1 MSGGAPAPMK
11 TSWRAIGVLLSRL
24 RAVFRT
30 RRLDADL
37 DDEIHTHLELLAADH
52 ERRGL
57 TPSEARAAAL
67 RDFGGV
73 AQVAEAYRAQRGL
86 PLVDAL
92 AQDVRYA
99 LRTWRRAPGFA
110 AVVVAVLALGIGVN
124 SAMFTFVDALL
135 FRPLPG
141 RSAELV
147 GLYSHDP
154 TQPNSYRIFSYP
166 NYADVRDRNDVF
178 DSLIAY
184 SFVTAGQ
191 PAGDVMRRLFVEI
204 VSANFF
210 SALGVN
216 LVAGRAFTADE
227 GKPGATIPVA
237 IASYG
242 TWQESGF
249 DPAFVGR
256 TVRINAHDLTIVGI
270 APKGF
275 SGTTALMTRDL
286 WVPLGMYDALKD
298 DGAHGPATRLASRSN
313 ASLMVAG
320 LLKPGLTLQQA
331 NTRLAALAAD
341 LEHAYPTEN
350 SGQVLSVHPLSR
362 VNVSSAPTSDAGPA
376 AVSAVM
382 MPLSGAVLLI
392 ACLNIANMLLARA
405 SVRRKEIAIR
415 LALGGG
421 RARIVR
427 QLLTESLMLAAIGA
441 AAGLAL
447 GSWTARFFIA
457 SVVPLLPTPLQLEWR
472 PDLNV
477 IVATTAFAVLSA
489 LAFGL
494 APALKISRPDL
505 VDDLKDLGN
514 VRPAGRRFGTR
525 AWLVVGQIAL
535 SLMLMTAGGLF
546 ARGALKAGASDP
558 GYRYEGLLLASID
571 SSLAGYDETG
581 GRMRLR
587 DALDRLRRMP
597 GVADVGASSQVPFGE
612 RHESRW
618 VVRPGQRGDERVMP
632 TYTVVTG
639 GYFKAVGLPI
649 VRGRD
654 FTAVEETSPS
664 AALVAIIDEPLARRL
679 FPNQDPLGEQLVTP
693 PRPGVWPAADNEP
706 MSIVGIVPGIRDWV
720 TDRDPAPHL
729 YVAAGSHYRGVMNIH
744 VRTAGGSNGELLT
757 AIRRQL
763 RAVDDRLPVVEL
775 RTMQDF
781 HDRGLVLWVIRAAG
795 RTLIGLGMLALL
807 LAAVGVYGLKSYV
820 VSQRTREIGI
830 RLALGA
836 RPADIARLLFLDGAR
851 MTMIGLAIGFPL
863 AVILGRLLSA
873 EFFDTDSFD
882 PIVLTLAPLV
892 LAAAAALATYLPAR
906 RGMRISPLDALRME

>member
-1 MSGGAPAPMK
+1 
-11 TSWRAIGVLLSRL
+11 
-24 RAVFRT
+24 
-30 RRLDADL
+30 
-37 DDEIHTHLELLAADH
+37 
-52 ERRGL
+52 
-57 TPSEARAAAL
+57 
-67 RDFGGV
+67 
-73 AQVAEAYRAQRGL
+73 
-86 PLVDAL
+86 
-92 AQDVRYA
+92 
-99 LRTWRRAPGFA
+99 
-110 AVVVAVLALGIGVN
+110 
-124 SAMFTFVDALL
+124 
-135 FRPLPG
+135 
-141 RSAELV
+141 
-147 GLYSHDP
+147 
-154 TQPNSYRIFSYP
+154 
-166 NYADVRDRNDVF
+166 
-178 DSLIAY
+178 
-184 SFVTAGQ
+184 
-191 PAGDVMRRLFVEI
+191 
-204 VSANFF
+204 
-210 SALGVN
+210 
-216 LVAGRAFTADE
+216 
-227 GKPGATIPVA
+227 
-237 IASYG
+237 
-242 TWQESGF
+242 
-249 DPAFVGR
+249 
-256 TVRINAHDLTIVGI
+256 
-270 APKGF
+270 
-275 SGTTALMTRDL
+275 
-286 WVPLGMYDALKD
+286 
-298 DGAHGPATRLASRSN
+298 
-313 ASLMVAG
+313 
-320 LLKPGLTLQQA
+320 
-331 NTRLAALAAD
+331 
-341 LEHAYPTEN
+341 
-350 SGQVLSVHPLSR
+350 
-362 VNVSSAPTSDAGPA
+362 
-376 AVSAVM
+376 
-382 MPLSGAVLLI
+382 
-392 ACLNIANMLLARA
+392 
-405 SVRRKEIAIR
+405 
-415 LALGGG
+415 
-421 RARIVR
+421 
-427 QLLTESLMLAAIGA
+427 
-441 AAGLAL
+441 
-447 GSWTARFFIA
+447 
-457 SVVPLLPTPLQLEWR
+457 
-472 PDLNV
+472 
-477 IVATTAFAVLSA
+477 
-489 LAFGL
+489 
-494 APALKISRPDL
+494 
-505 VDDLKDLGN
+505 
-514 VRPAGRRFGTR
+514 
-525 AWLVVGQIAL
+525 
-535 SLMLMTAGGLF
+535 MLMTAGGLF

-693 PRPGVWPAADNEP
+693 PRPGVRPAADNEP

-863 AVILGRLLSA
+863 AVMLGRLLSA

-906 RGMRISPLDALRME
+906 RGMRISPLDALRTE

>member
-1 MSGGAPAPMK
+1 
-11 TSWRAIGVLLSRL
+11 
-24 RAVFRT
+24 
-30 RRLDADL
+30 
-37 DDEIHTHLELLAADH
+37 
-52 ERRGL
+52 
-57 TPSEARAAAL
+57 
-67 RDFGGV
+67 
-73 AQVAEAYRAQRGL
+73 
-86 PLVDAL
+86 
-92 AQDVRYA
+92 
-99 LRTWRRAPGFA
+99 
-110 AVVVAVLALGIGVN
+110 
-124 SAMFTFVDALL
+124 
-135 FRPLPG
+135 
-141 RSAELV
+141 
-147 GLYSHDP
+147 
-154 TQPNSYRIFSYP
+154 
-166 NYADVRDRNDVF
+166 
-178 DSLIAY
+178 
-184 SFVTAGQ
+184 
-191 PAGDVMRRLFVEI
+191 MRR
-204 VSANFF
+204 
-210 SALGVN
+210 
-216 LVAGRAFTADE
+216 
-227 GKPGATIPVA
+227 
-237 IASYG
+237 
-242 TWQESGF
+242 
-249 DPAFVGR
+249 
-256 TVRINAHDLTIVGI
+256 
-270 APKGF
+270 
-275 SGTTALMTRDL
+275 
-286 WVPLGMYDALKD
+286 
-298 DGAHGPATRLASRSN
+298 
-313 ASLMVAG
+313 
-320 LLKPGLTLQQA
+320 
-331 NTRLAALAAD
+331 
-341 LEHAYPTEN
+341 
-350 SGQVLSVHPLSR
+350 GQVLSVHPLSR
-362 VNVSSAPTSDAGPA
+362 VNVSSAPTSEAGPA

-441 AAGLAL
+441 AAGLAV

-535 SLMLMTAGGLF
+535 SLMLMTAGGMF

-571 SSLAGYDETG
+571 SSLAGYDEAG

-597 GVADVGASSQVPFGE
+597 GIADVGASSQVPFGE

-618 VVRPGQRGDERVMP
+618 VVRPGQRGDARVTP

-693 PRPGVWPAADNEP
+693 PRPGVRPAADNEP

-729 YVAAGSHYRGVMNIH
+729 YVAAGSHYSGVMNIH
-744 VRTAGGSNGELLT
+744 VRTAGGSDGELLT

-820 VSQRTREIGI
+820 VSQRTHEIGI

-863 AVILGRLLSA
+863 AVMLGRLLSA

-906 RGMRISPLDALRME
+906 HGMRISPLDALRTE